1 MNDFKTTS
9 FSSIAKSDMKKTRT
23 NSRGKKIKKTAH
35 DRPAIFIE
43 DTKDSKY
50 FNLKK

>member
-1 MNDFKTTS
+1 
-9 FSSIAKSDMKKTRT
+9 MKKMRT
-23 NSRGKKIKKTAH
+23 DSRGKKNKKAAH

-43 DTKDSKY
+43 DTKNSKY